1 MTEKIDK
8 SLETL
13 LEGLGKMAPE
23 LVQIM
28 DRVKS
33 GELSEEDA
41 MIEMMAYM
49 QANPDTAQDFEALAN
64 TLTAPLRELP
74 ATQSSDLT
82 AEDFQTQGIPIWEDR
97 SEEGK
102 LSRFNPLYE
111 AAVTE
116 RLQFD
121 GDIPELRTGPM
132 PEGAE
137 PAVPVDTNA
146 RNPVAL
152 GAMLKQA
159 SEEVAEEIKALLP
172 EYQEQIEKLIEA
184 KGTALTKSTPL
195 PPMPQPKGY
204 GAGMLPA
211 LKKVAKPSG
220 SQLAKISQEER
231 HELAWKALSTTQGR
245 RSIVPVIK
253 SAIED
258 AVVVAGFPL
267 KSQED
272 LSEGDV
278 LAHHEWSIDVS
289 GPNAGQPDFSFI
301 DVATKALSD
310 SLIQQLSRLDEE
322 QRLDGVSTLTL
333 DLIPINTVNVRR
345 VGWAARITVGKP

>member
-1 MTEKIDK
+1 M
-8 SLETL
+8 
-13 LEGLGKMAPE
+13 
-23 LVQIM
+23 
-28 DRVKS
+28 
-33 GELSEEDA
+33 
-41 MIEMMAYM
+41 
-49 QANPDTAQDFEALAN
+49 
-64 TLTAPLRELP
+64 
-74 ATQSSDLT
+74 
-82 AEDFQTQGIPIWEDR
+82 
-97 SEEGK
+97 
-102 LSRFNPLYE
+102 
-111 AAVTE
+111 
-116 RLQFD
+116 
-121 GDIPELRTGPM
+121 
-132 PEGAE
+132 
-137 PAVPVDTNA
+137 
-146 RNPVAL
+146 
-152 GAMLKQA
+152 
-159 SEEVAEEIKALLP
+159 LP

-184 KGTALTKSTPL
+184 KGTAITKSTPL

-211 LKKVAKPSG
+211 LKKMAKPSG

-267 KSQED
+267 KSQEN